1 MAPEVGERGDF
12 PYLDSNNYPGQPK
25 RMQRTTGVS
34 PAVAGSHLM
43 ASPPSAP
50 RRPHVVSAHGDD
62 REDPW
67 FWLRE
72 REDPEVLAYLEAENA
87 YTEEETAPLRGL
99 RSGLFEEMKARIK
112 ETDMSVPARRGPWW
126 YYSRTE
132 EGKDYGIHCRRPAR
146 GRDELPPAGEPGEE
160 EQILLDENALAE
172 GTEYFAVGS
181 AAVSHDHRW
190 LAYSTDHRGN
200 EKYELCF
207 RPLDAEIAPAPEAVP
222 ETGYGLAWSA
232 ATDYVF
238 YVRMDEAQRPF
249 QLWRHELGHDPAGD
263 VLVFEE
269 PDRRFSL
276 GTGTTRDTAFVL
288 IGLHSTNTTEWLAI
302 PSDDPLGEPRV
313 VLPRREGVEYAVDHL
328 TPTPG
333 GAGWFVVLTNDG
345 AQDFRVLA
353 APDDALGTETGWREV
368 VPYRPGVR
376 VEDVDAFSSVL
387 VLSER
392 SEAQTQVRVLPLPE
406 GEPFEGDLL
415 ESGWIVPSIES
426 PSSTWLGTNPEPD
439 APALRIGRMS
449 LVTPSSVL
457 QITLAGREETLLKQ
471 EPVLGDFDATR
482 YTTYREWTVA
492 PDGTRVPLSVV
503 HRKDLALPAP
513 CVLYGYG
520 AYEMSIDPSFSP
532 HRLSLLD
539 RGIVFVIA
547 HVRGGGEM
555 GRAWY
560 EDGRMEHKANTFSDY
575 IASARHLLDAG
586 IARPGALVGR
596 GASAGGLLIGAVAN
610 QAPELFR
617 ALVAEVPFVDCVTT
631 MLDDE
636 LPLTVGEWEE
646 WGNPLADESAYR
658 RMLTYSPYDNVRGH
672 NPDGSPR
679 TYPNLF
685 VTAGLNDPRVAYW
698 EPAKWV
704 AKLRAESPSTRV
716 LLKTELGAGHGG
728 PSGRY
733 DAWKEE
739 ALVYAF
745 LLDVLGLAGGD

>member
-1 MAPEVGERGDF
+1 
-12 PYLDSNNYPGQPK
+12 
-25 RMQRTTGVS
+25 
-34 PAVAGSHLM
+34 M

-67 FWLRE
+67 FWLRQ
-72 REDPEVLAYLEAENA
+72 REDPEVLAYLEAENT
-87 YTEEETAPLRGL
+87 YTEQETAPLATLRG
-99 RSGLFEEMKARIK
+99 GLFEEMKARIK

-126 YYSRTE
+126 YYTRTE

-146 GRDELPPAGEPGEE
+146 GPEELPPAGEPGEE
-160 EQILLDENALAE
+160 EQVLLDENALAE
-172 GTEYFAVGS
+172 GTDYFAVGS
-181 AAVSHDHRW
+181 AAVSHDHGW
-190 LAYSTDHRGN
+190 LAYSTDKLGN
-200 EKYELCF
+200 EKYELRF
-207 RPLDAEIAPAPEAVP
+207 KPLDAETPPAPEAVP

-232 ATDYVF
+232 AADYVF
-238 YVRMDEAQRPF
+238 YVRLDEAQRPF
-249 QLWRHELGHDPAGD
+249 QLWRHQLGGDPAGD

-276 GTGTTRDTAFVL
+276 GTGSTRDTAFVL
-288 IGLHSTNTTEWLAI
+288 VGLHSTNTTEWLAI
-302 PSDDPLGEPRV
+302 PSAEPLAPPRV
-313 VLPRREGVEYAVDHL
+313 VIPRREGVEYAVDHL
-328 TPTPG
+328 TPATG
-333 GAGWFVVLTNDG
+333 GTGWFVVLTNED

-353 APDDALGTETGWREV
+353 APDGALGTPGARREV
-368 VPYRPGVR
+368 VAHRPGTR
-376 VEDVDAFSSVL
+376 VEDVDAFGSAL

-392 SEAQTQVRVLPLPE
+392 AEAQTRVHVLPLPA
-406 GEPFEGDLL
+406 GDPFEGDLL
-415 ESGWIVPSIES
+415 ASGWIVPSVES
-426 PSSTWLGTNPEPD
+426 PASTWLGANPEPD

-457 QITLAGREETLLKQ
+457 QITLGEREETLLKQ
-471 EPVLGDFDATR
+471 EPVLGDFDPSR
-482 YTTYREWTVA
+482 YTTYREWAVA

-503 HRKDLALPAP
+503 HRKDLQLPAP
-513 CVLYGYG
+513 FILYGYG

-532 HRLSLLD
+532 HRLSLYD
-539 RGIVFVIA
+539 RGVAFAIA

-560 EDGRMEHKANTFSDY
+560 EDGRMEHKANTFSDF
-575 IASARHLLDAG
+575 IACARHVLDAG

-617 ALVAEVPFVDCVTT
+617 GLVAEVPFVDCVTT

-646 WGNPLADESAYR
+646 WGNPLADEAAYR
-658 RMLTYSPYDNVRGH
+658 RMLTYSPYDNVTGH

-679 TYPNLF
+679 RYPDLF
-685 VTAGLNDPRVAYW
+685 VTGGLNDPRVAYW

-733 DAWKEE
+733 EAWKEE

-745 LLDVLGLAGGD
+745 LLDVLGLAGAGAGAGRAGPPEARSSRGRAPSGTSG

>member
-1 MAPEVGERGDF
+1 
-12 PYLDSNNYPGQPK
+12 
-25 RMQRTTGVS
+25 
-34 PAVAGSHLM
+34 M
-43 ASPPSAP
+43 ASPPTAP
-50 RRPHVVSAHGDD
+50 RRPHVISAHGDD

-87 YTEEETAPLRGL
+87 YTEEATAPLSALRG
-99 RSGLFEEMKARIK
+99 GLFEEMKARIK
-112 ETDMSVPARRGPWW
+112 ETDMSVPTRRGPWW

-146 GRDELPPAGEPGEE
+146 GLQELPPAGEPGEE
-160 EQILLDENALAE
+160 EQILLDENVLAE
-172 GTEYFAVGS
+172 GTDYFAVGS

-190 LAYSTDHRGN
+190 LAFSTDHDGN
-200 EKYELCF
+200 EKYELQF
-207 RPLDAEIAPAPEAVP
+207 RPLDAGVAAAAESVP
-222 ETGYGLAWSA
+222 DTGYGLAWSA
-232 ATDYVF
+232 AADYVF

-249 QLWRHELGHDPAGD
+249 QLWRHQLGSDPAGD
-263 VLVFEE
+263 VLVVEE

-276 GTGTTRDTAFVL
+276 GTGTTRDAAWVL
-288 IGLHSTNTTEWLAI
+288 VGLHSTNTSEWLAI
-302 PSDDPLGEPRV
+302 PSGDPLAEPRV
-313 VLPRREGVEYAVDHL
+313 VLPRREGVEYSVEHL
-328 TPTPG
+328 TPASG
-333 GAGWFVVLTNDG
+333 GSWFLVLTNDE
-345 AQDFRVLA
+345 AQDFKVLA
-353 APDDALGTETGWREV
+353 APDDALAAPGPADGALTAWREV
-368 VPYRPGVR
+368 LAHRPGTR
-376 VEDVDAFSSVL
+376 IEDVDAFSRII

-392 SEAQTQVRVLPLPE
+392 EEAQTQVRVLPLPE
-406 GEPFEGDLL
+406 DGTGPEGPFAADLL
-415 ESGWIVPSIES
+415 ATGWVIPSIES
-426 PSSTWLGTNPEPD
+426 PASTWLGANPEPD
-439 APALRIGRMS
+439 APVLRIGRMS

-457 QITLAGREETLLKQ
+457 QIALGDRDETLLKQ
-471 EPVLGDFDATR
+471 EPVLGDFDPAR
-482 YTTYREWTVA
+482 YTTYREWAVA

-503 HRKDLALPAP
+503 HRKDLELPAP
-513 CVLYGYG
+513 MVLYGYG

-532 HRLSLLD
+532 HRLSLYD
-539 RGIVFVIA
+539 RGVAFAIA

-560 EDGRMEHKANTFSDY
+560 EGGRMEHKAHTFSDF
-575 IASARHLLDAG
+575 IACGRHVIEAG
-586 IARPGALVGR
+586 IARPGLLVGR

-610 QAPELFR
+610 EAPELFR

-658 RMLTYSPYDNVRGH
+658 RMLTYSPYDNVTGQ
-672 NPDGSPR
+672 NADGSVR
-679 TYPNLF
+679 TYPDLF

-704 AKLRAESPSTRV
+704 AKLRVASPSTKV

-745 LLDVLGLAGGD
+745 LLDVLGLAGLD

>member
-1 MAPEVGERGDF
+1 
-12 PYLDSNNYPGQPK
+12 
-25 RMQRTTGVS
+25 
-34 PAVAGSHLM
+34 M

-50 RRPHVVSAHGDD
+50 RRPHVISAHGDD
-62 REDPW
+62 RQDPW
-67 FWLRE
+67 FWLRQ

-87 YTEEETAPLRGL
+87 YTEQETAPLGLL

-112 ETDMSVPARRGPWW
+112 ETDMSVPIRRGPWW

-146 GRDELPPAGEPGEE
+146 GIEELPPAGEPGEE

-190 LAYSTDHRGN
+190 LAFSTDHRGD
-200 EKYELCF
+200 EKYQLQF
-207 RPLDAEIAPAPEAVP
+207 RPLDADVAPASESVP

-232 ATDYVF
+232 AADYVF

-249 QLWRHELGHDPAGD
+249 QLWRHRLGTNPAGD

-269 PDRRFSL
+269 ADRRFSL
-276 GTGTTRDTAFVL
+276 GTGSTRDTAFVL

-302 PSDDPLGEPRV
+302 PSADPLAEPRV

-328 TPTPG
+328 SSEG
-333 GAGWFVVLTNDG
+333 GGWFVALTNDD

-353 APDDALGTETGWREV
+353 APDDAPGTGKATTAWREV
-368 VPYRPGVR
+368 VPHRPGVR
-376 VEDVDAFSSVL
+376 VEDVDAFTSVL

-392 SEAQTQVRVLPLPE
+392 AEAQTRVRVLPLPE
-406 GEPFEGDLL
+406 RDQDRGDPFAGDLL
-415 ESGWIVPSIES
+415 RAGWIIPSIES
-426 PSSTWLGTNPEPD
+426 PSSTWLGANPEPD
-439 APALRIGRMS
+439 APVLRIGRMS

-457 QITLAGREETLLKQ
+457 QVTLAEREETLLKQ
-471 EPVLGDFDATR
+471 EPVLGDFDASR
-482 YTTYREWTVA
+482 YTTYREWAVA

-503 HRKDLALPAP
+503 HRKDLELPAP
-513 CVLYGYG
+513 CIIYGYG
-520 AYEMSIDPSFSP
+520 AYEMSIDPAFSP

-539 RGIVFVIA
+539 RGVAFAIA

-560 EDGRMEHKANTFSDY
+560 DGGRMEHKANTFSDF
-575 IASARHLLDAG
+575 IACGRHLLDAG

-610 QAPELFR
+610 RAPELFR

-658 RMLTYSPYDNVRGH
+658 RMLTYSPYDNVTGQ

-679 TYPNLF
+679 TYPDLF

-716 LLKTELGAGHGG
+716 LLKTELGAGHSG

-745 LLDVLGLAGGD
+745 LLDVLGVPKEA

>member
-1 MAPEVGERGDF
+1 
-12 PYLDSNNYPGQPK
+12 
-25 RMQRTTGVS
+25 
-34 PAVAGSHLM
+34 M
-43 ASPPSAP
+43 ASPPTAP

-72 REDPEVLAYLEAENA
+72 RADPEVLEYLEAENA
-87 YTEEETAPLRGL
+87 YTEQEAAPLAALRG
-99 RSGLFEEMKARIK
+99 GLFEEMKARIK
-112 ETDMSVPARRGPWW
+112 ETDMSVPTRRGPWW

-146 GRDELPPAGEPGEE
+146 GRQELPPAGEPGQE

-172 GTEYFAVGS
+172 GSEYFAVGS

-190 LAYSTDHRGN
+190 LAYSTDHRGD
-200 EKYELCF
+200 EKYELRF
-207 RPLDAEIAPAPEAVP
+207 RPLDAEVPSAPEAVP
-222 ETGYGLAWSA
+222 DTGYGLAWSA
-232 ATDYVF
+232 SADFVF
-238 YVRMDEAQRPF
+238 YVRLDEAQRPF
-249 QLWRHELGHDPAGD
+249 QLWRHQLGHDPAGD

-276 GTGTTRDTAFVL
+276 GTGSTRDTAFVL

-302 PSDDPLGEPRV
+302 PSDEPLAEPRI
-313 VLPRREGVEYAVDHL
+313 VLPRREGIEYTVDHL
-328 TPTPG
+328 TPASG
-333 GAGWFVVLTNDG
+333 GTGWFLVLTNED

-353 APDDALGTETGWREV
+353 APDDALDTGAGVGADEARTPWREV
-368 VPYRPGVR
+368 VPHRPGTR
-376 VEDVDAFSSVL
+376 VEDVDAFAGAL

-392 SEAQTQVRVLPLPE
+392 AEAQPRVHVLPLPD
-406 GEPFEGDLL
+406 GEPFAGNLL
-415 ESGWIVPSIES
+415 ESGWIIPSIES
-426 PSSTWLGTNPEPD
+426 PSSTWLGANPEPD

-457 QITLAGREETLLKQ
+457 QITLDEREETLLKQ
-471 EPVLGDFDATR
+471 EPVLGDFDASR
-482 YTTYREWTVA
+482 YTTYREWAVA
-492 PDGTRVPLSVV
+492 PDGTRIPLSVV
-503 HRKDLALPAP
+503 HRKDLELPAP
-513 CVLYGYG
+513 FILYGYG

-532 HRLSLLD
+532 HRLSLYD
-539 RGIVFVIA
+539 RGVAFAIA

-560 EDGRMEHKANTFSDY
+560 EGGRMENKANTFSDF
-575 IASARHLLDAG
+575 IACARHVLSAR
-586 IARPGALVGR
+586 IAQPGLLVGR

-646 WGNPLADESAYR
+646 WGNPLDDESAYR
-658 RMLTYSPYDNVRGH
+658 RMLTYSPYDNVTGQ

-679 TYPNLF
+679 TYPDLF
-685 VTAGLNDPRVAYW
+685 VTGGLNDPRVAYW

-704 AKLRAESPSTRV
+704 AKLRALSPSTRV

-733 DAWKEE
+733 EAWKEE

-745 LLDVLGLAGGD
+745 LLEVLGLADGGELPGDWDQPAGVG

>member
-1 MAPEVGERGDF
+1 
-12 PYLDSNNYPGQPK
+12 
-25 RMQRTTGVS
+25 
-34 PAVAGSHLM
+34 M
-43 ASPPSAP
+43 ASPPNAP
-50 RRPHVVSAHGDD
+50 RRPHVISAHGDD
-62 REDPW
+62 RQDPW

-87 YTEEETAPLRGL
+87 YIEQEMAPLGAL
-99 RSGLFEEMKARIK
+99 RSSLFEEMKARIK

-146 GRDELPPAGEPGEE
+146 GPQELPPAGEPGEE
-160 EQILLDENALAE
+160 EQILLDENVLAE
-172 GTEYFAVGS
+172 GTEYFAVGG

-190 LAYSTDHRGN
+190 LAYSTDHLGN
-200 EKYELCF
+200 EKYELQF
-207 RPLDAEIAPAPEAVP
+207 RPLDAEMASAPEAVP
-222 ETGYGLAWSA
+222 DTGYGLAWSA
-232 ATDYVF
+232 DADYVF

-249 QLWRHELGHDPAGD
+249 QLWRHRLGTDPAGD

-276 GTGTTRDTAFVL
+276 STGSTRDTAFVA

-302 PSDDPLGEPRV
+302 PSADPLAEPRV
-313 VLPRREGVEYAVDHL
+313 VLARREGVEYGIDHL
-328 TPTPG
+328 TPSG
-333 GAGWFVVLTNDG
+333 GGPGWFLILTNEE

-353 APDDALGTETGWREV
+353 APDSALGTTAPAALWREV
-368 VPYRPGVR
+368 IPHRPGTR
-376 VEDVDAFSSVL
+376 IEDVDAFTSAL

-392 SEAQTQVRVLPLPE
+392 AEAQTQVHVLPLPE
-406 GEPFEGDLL
+406 RNGDEGAQDDPFGPDLL
-415 ESGWIVPSIES
+415 RAGWIIPSIES
-426 PSSTWLGTNPEPD
+426 PSSTWLGANPEPD

-457 QITLAGREETLLKQ
+457 QITLDEREETLLKQ
-471 EPVLGDFDATR
+471 EPVLGDFDASN
-482 YTTYREWTVA
+482 YTTYREWALA

-503 HRKDLALPAP
+503 HRKDLELPAP
-513 CVLYGYG
+513 CILYGYG
-520 AYEMSIDPSFSP
+520 AYEVSIDPAFSP
-532 HRLSLLD
+532 HRLSLFD
-539 RGIVFVIA
+539 RGVAFAIA

-560 EDGRMEHKANTFSDY
+560 EDGRMEHKANTFSDF
-575 IASARHLLDAG
+575 IACGRHMVDAG
-586 IARPGALVGR
+586 IARPGQLVGR
-596 GASAGGLLIGAVAN
+596 GGSAGGLLIGAVAN
-610 QAPELFR
+610 EAPELFR

-646 WGNPLADESAYR
+646 WGNPLADESAYW
-658 RMLTYSPYDNVRGH
+658 RMLSYSPYDNVTGQ
-672 NPDGSPR
+672 NTDGSAR
-679 TYPNLF
+679 TYPDLF
-685 VTAGLNDPRVAYW
+685 VSAGLNDPRVAYW

-704 AKLRAESPSTRV
+704 AKLRSESPSTRV

-739 ALVYAF
+739 AQVYAF
-745 LLDVLGLAGGD
+745 LLDVLGLAGEA

>member
-1 MAPEVGERGDF
+1 
-12 PYLDSNNYPGQPK
+12 
-25 RMQRTTGVS
+25 
-34 PAVAGSHLM
+34 M
-43 ASPPSAP
+43 ASPPAAP
-50 RRPHVVSAHGDD
+50 RRPHVISAHGDN

-67 FWLRE
+67 FWLRQ
-72 REDPEVLAYLEAENA
+72 REDPAVLAYLEAENA
-87 YTEEETAPLRGL
+87 YTEETTAPLAGL

-112 ETDMSVPARRGPWW
+112 ETDMSVPTRRGPWW

-146 GRDELPPAGEPGEE
+146 GLQELPPAGEPGEDE
-160 EQILLDENALAE
+160 EILLDENVLAE
-172 GTEYFAVGS
+172 GSDYFAVGS

-190 LAYSTDHRGN
+190 LAYSTDLRGD
-200 EKYELCF
+200 EKYELQF
-207 RPLDAEIAPAPEAVP
+207 RPLEAGVAAAPESVP
-222 ETGYGLAWSA
+222 GTGYGLAWSA
-232 ATDYVF
+232 AADHVF

-249 QLWRHELGHDPAGD
+249 QLWRHQVGSDPAGD

-269 PDRRFSL
+269 ADRRFSL
-276 GTGTTRDTAFVL
+276 GTGSTRDTAWVL
-288 IGLHSTNTTEWLAI
+288 VGLHSTNTTEWLAI
-302 PSDDPLGEPRV
+302 PSDDPLAEPRV

-328 TPTPG
+328 TPSAG
-333 GAGWFVVLTNDG
+333 GGGWFLVLTNDE

-353 APDDALGTETGWREV
+353 APDGVALAAPARSAAWREV
-368 VPYRPGVR
+368 IPHRPGTR
-376 VEDVDAFSSVL
+376 IEDVDAFGRAL

-392 SEAQTQVRVLPLPE
+392 AEAQTQVHVLPLPA
-406 GEPFEGDLL
+406 GEDPFADDLL
-415 ESGWIVPSIES
+415 QGGWIVPSIES
-426 PSSTWLGTNPEPD
+426 PASTWLGANPEPD
-439 APALRIGRMS
+439 APALRTGRMS

-457 QITLAGREETLLKQ
+457 QITLDDREETLLKQ
-471 EPVLGDFDATR
+471 EPVLGDFDPSR
-482 YTTYREWTVA
+482 YTTYREWAVA

-503 HRKDLALPAP
+503 HRKDLQLPAP
-513 CVLYGYG
+513 MVLYGYG

-532 HRLSLLD
+532 HRLSLYD
-539 RGIVFVIA
+539 RGVAFAIA

-560 EDGRMEHKANTFSDY
+560 EDGRMEHKENTFSDF
-575 IASARHLLDAG
+575 IACGRHLLDAG
-586 IARPGALVGR
+586 IALRGRLVGR

-610 QAPELFR
+610 QAPDLFR

-658 RMLTYSPYDNVRGH
+658 RMLTYSPYDNVTGQ
-672 NPDGSPR
+672 NPDGSVR
-679 TYPNLF
+679 TYPDLF

-704 AKLRAESPSTRV
+704 AKLRSESPTTRV

-733 DAWKEE
+733 EAWKEE

-745 LLDVLGLAGGD
+745 LLDVLGLTEGA